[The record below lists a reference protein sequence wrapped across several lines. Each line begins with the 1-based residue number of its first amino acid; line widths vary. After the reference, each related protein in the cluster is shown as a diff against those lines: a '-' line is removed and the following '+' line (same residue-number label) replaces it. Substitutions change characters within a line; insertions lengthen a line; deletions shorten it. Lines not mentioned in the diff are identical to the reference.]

1 MDNSENENKQK
12 KVKNSLVLSGLV
24 GTAGLFIAKLLGLLY
39 SIPLSSILGSDALMS
54 YYGTSYLIYSYV
66 LNVFTAG
73 VPFAISAIVAKYTIL
88 DDNKSLVALKKMSI
102 TLLTITGFIGMALL
116 ILLSG
121 TIAYAI
127 VPDQDSSIMA
137 TSLQILSLAIFLVPI
152 LSAFRGFWQGR
163 KEMEEYAF
171 TQVFEQLI
179 RVGFLLSVAY
189 LIVYVLHMDRT
200 YALYAAV
207 LSTSVA
213 ALAALIQIYFF
224 DRKHFKEIKN
234 AADKQEVIK
243 VQNKELFHELILLAI
258 PYLLSAI
265 IGYITQIYDSIL
277 LPIGLRMHGYNTD
290 DINVIISAINYVGA
304 KLTSIPEIL
313 SPGFIAALI
322 PHITEAMTQ
331 KNHERVSR
339 IITEC
344 IGIVVFIGSAI
355 SLCIGIYSTD
365 IYHMLFYT
373 SDINLASNVIKW
385 IAIDGF
391 MGTICPV
398 TSMIGIAMGYKRKVL
413 RNQLMDAVIK
423 GVTMIPLIYWIG
435 FPGAIIS
442 SFLGNIYTFSAN
454 TYVIH
459 KEYNIDFSSIFKTI
473 GKMCAALAAMIL
485 TSFLLRWIG
494 LDGATGPKLAAFFKF
509 ILNALLT
516 LGVYIGVSEALKIP
530 NELFHRNFHEVIM
543 SRIKHKKS

>member
-1 MDNSENENKQK
+1 MDNSENINKQK

-102 TLLTITGFIGMALL
+102 TLLTVTGFIGMALL

-121 TIAYAI
+121 SIAYAI
-127 VPDQDSSIMA
+127 VPNQDSSIMA

-213 ALAALIQIYFF
+213 AFAALIQIYFF
-224 DRKHFKEIKN
+224 DRKHFKEIKS
-234 AADKQEVIK
+234 AADRQEVIK

-277 LPIGLRMHGYNTD
+277 LPIGLRMHGYSTD

-355 SLCIGIYSTD
+355 SLCIR
-365 IYHMLFYT
+365 
-373 SDINLASNVIKW
+373 
-385 IAIDGF
+385 
-391 MGTICPV
+391 C
-398 TSMIGIAMGYKRKVL
+398 
-413 RNQLMDAVIK
+413 
-423 GVTMIPLIYWIG
+423 
-435 FPGAIIS
+435 
-442 SFLGNIYTFSAN
+442 
-454 TYVIH
+454 
-459 KEYNIDFSSIFKTI
+459 
-473 GKMCAALAAMIL
+473 
-485 TSFLLRWIG
+485 
-494 LDGATGPKLAAFFKF
+494 
-509 ILNALLT
+509 
-516 LGVYIGVSEALKIP
+516 
-530 NELFHRNFHEVIM
+530 LFHRDIYPYAVLYEQY
-543 SRIKHKKS
+543 